1 MMGMM
6 SGGMPMMGMMSG
18 GMPMM
23 GSFDGGLGSMQ
34 MQQQMMQMQMQ
45 QSQIYMEQ
53 QRRTQ
58 ENMYAKQRVVS
69 GLQQELFS
77 LMYRIQQAQSGVGL
91 GVDLNLTGGYSQP
104 GYPGGYPGG
113 GNPQQGYQGGGYPQP
128 GYPGGGYPGQV
139 IPQRGPGVPP
149 TR

>member
-1 MMGMM
+1 
-6 SGGMPMMGMMSG
+6 
-18 GMPMM
+18 
-23 GSFDGGLGSMQ
+23 

-58 ENMYAKQRVVS
+58 ENMYARQRVVS

-113 GNPQQGYQGGGYPQP
+113 GYPQPGYPQPGYPGGGYPQPGYPQP

-149 TR
+149 AR